1 MASTYEKRLEEFTSI
16 LPEPLKFS
24 VKKALLLNPAS
35 ARESVLN
42 IHKLDMIFNMKKRR
56 QLLVNLLSLFPLG
69 LSLQATGQ
77 TTAAGSSV
85 MDQTWVDSAR
95 QRNVPVRIR
104 WPDESRFSQSWPV
117 VIFSHGLGGTVDGGS
132 VWGQAWVDAGFVV
145 VHLQHPG
152 SDLNAVRG
160 VTSTFTDQRALR
172 TLAGPD
178 KLMARLQDVSFAL
191 NEIEKRHASR
201 QDQWHLAR
209 PTQVG
214 LAGHSFGAH
223 TTMGMAGQR
232 YPGFEGI
239 NEPRLG
245 SFIAFSPTVP
255 MVGNAQRAFERLS
268 RPLLSITGTRD
279 SDVVGVGATPEKR
292 KAVFAA
298 LPPGDKAHLVLMDAD
313 HMTFAGQVGRAAE
326 IVPRES
332 RTRELQA
339 EHHALVSAIT
349 TDWWRATLQADSQAR
364 ARLEA
369 PSTLGVGDLWEL
381 KK

>member
-1 MASTYEKRLEEFTSI
+1 MNS
-16 LPEPLKFS
+16 
-24 VKKALLLNPAS
+24 
-35 ARESVLN
+35 
-42 IHKLDMIFNMKKRR
+42 RR
-56 QLLVNLLSLFPLG
+56 QLLVKLLSAIPFS
-69 LSLQATGQ
+69 LSLQTKGQ
-77 TTAAGSSV
+77 ILAVRRSV
-85 MDQTWVDSAR
+85 MDQTWFDSQR
-95 QRNVPVRIR
+95 QRNVPVRLR
-104 WPDESRFSQSWPV
+104 WPDENRFTGPWPV

-132 VWGQAWVDAGFVV
+132 VWGQAWVDAGFAV

-160 VTSTFTDQRALR
+160 VTRTFTDQRALR
-172 TLAGPD
+172 TLAGPEQ
-178 KLMARLQDVSFAL
+178 LMARLLDVTFAL
-191 NEIEKRHASR
+191 NEIEKRHAAR
-201 QDQWHLAR
+201 QDQWHLVR

-239 NEPRLG
+239 SEPRLA

-292 KAVFAA
+292 QAVFAA
-298 LPPGDKAHLVLMDAD
+298 LPPCDKAHLVLMDAD
-313 HMTFAGQVGRAAE
+313 HMTFAGQIGSAAE
-326 IVPRES
+326 IVPREPK
-332 RTRELQA
+332 TRELQS
-339 EHHALVSAIT
+339 EHHALISAIT
-349 TDWWRATLQADSQAR
+349 TDWWRATLQSDSKAR
-364 ARLEA
+364 TSLQA
-369 PSTLGVGDLWEL
+369 PSNLAVGDLWET

>member
-1 MASTYEKRLEEFTSI
+1 MNS
-16 LPEPLKFS
+16 
-24 VKKALLLNPAS
+24 
-35 ARESVLN
+35 
-42 IHKLDMIFNMKKRR
+42 RR
-56 QLLVNLLSLFPLG
+56 QLLVKLLSAIPFS
-69 LSLQATGQ
+69 LSLQTKGQ
-77 TTAAGSSV
+77 NLAVRRSV
-85 MDQTWVDSAR
+85 MDQTWFDSQR
-95 QRNVPVRIR
+95 QRNVPVRVR
-104 WPDESRFSQSWPV
+104 WPDENRFTGPWPV

-132 VWGQAWVDAGFVV
+132 VWGQAWVDAGFAV

-160 VTSTFTDQRALR
+160 VTRTFTDQRALR
-172 TLAGPD
+172 TLAGPEQ
-178 KLMARLQDVSFAL
+178 LMARLLDVTFAL
-191 NEIEKRHASR
+191 NEIEKRHAAR
-201 QDQWHLAR
+201 QDQWHLVR

-239 NEPRLG
+239 SESRLA

-292 KAVFAA
+292 QAVFAA

-313 HMTFAGQVGRAAE
+313 HMTFAGQIGSAAE
-326 IVPRES
+326 IVPREPK
-332 RTRELQA
+332 TRELQS
-339 EHHALVSAIT
+339 EHHALISAIT
-349 TDWWRATLQADSQAR
+349 TDWWRTTLQSDSKAR
-364 ARLEA
+364 TSLQV
-369 PSTLGVGDLWEL
+369 PSNLAVGDLWEI